1 MPCPTPCWARVQG
14 EYFTSGI
21 FLSIAH
27 WRAGNRQW
35 KSPADSSF
43 AIAAEPRSSSA
54 AAATGARSI
63 APAGCAQAA
72 RRASVQEAGHRYQK
86 SRRGRLKHAERSR
99 RYRLRRQN
107 VTHQGSMPAAQRDL
121 LAANSAV
128 GREPTAVGPTD
139 PSRTARC
146 HFCGT
151 RCSGLLRQGFLGSCR
166 VPSAVPP
173 DRRGTPLDHFP

>member
-1 MPCPTPCWARVQG
+1 MPCSTPCRARVQG
-14 EYFTSGI
+14 EYFTSGL

-27 WRAGNRQW
+27 WRNGNRQW
-35 KSPADSSF
+35 NLPADSSF

-54 AAATGARSI
+54 AAVIGARSI
-63 APAGCAQAA
+63 APLAAQAA
-72 RRASVQEAGHRYQK
+72 RRACVQAAGHRYQK

-107 VTHQGSMPAAQRDL
+107 VTHQSSMPPAQRDL

-128 GREPTAVGPTD
+128 GWEPAAAGLPATLRA
-139 PSRTARC
+139 ARC
-146 HFCGT
+146 HFCGM

-166 VPSAVPP
+166 VPSAISP
-173 DRRGTPLDHFP
+173 DRRGTRVDHFP

>member
-1 MPCPTPCWARVQG
+1 M
-14 EYFTSGI
+14 
-21 FLSIAH
+21 
-27 WRAGNRQW
+27 GNMG
-35 KSPADSSF
+35 
-43 AIAAEPRSSSA
+43 
-54 AAATGARSI
+54 TGAGRVFHDRHLPVDRALACRKPPMEI
-63 APAGCAQAA
+63 TGRLFLCHGCRTQVVVCRRCDRGQIYCARGCAQAA

-107 VTHQGSMPAAQRDL
+107 VTHQGSMPAAQSDL